1 MIKYAH
7 EIKENIEASLIEIQE
22 EIQEGEGVV
31 IIRNAYSDF
40 QLLDRVY
47 TNFKNRIETEENLGI
62 SANDLTTPR
71 SNKRL
76 FNALN
81 KLAEDNPKDFIEYYS
96 NKYLHHVVNTC
107 LGPFYQIVS
116 EINLVVPG
124 ELGQL
129 PHRDY
134 PFCVYTK
141 KLLETLPSNLLKC
154 APFLTLQAGVIHQ
167 DTPIEMG
174 STRFILGSQ
183 KETDGYRTMRNPVD
197 INRFEK
203 ESIQFDLKKGDL
215 IFFNSAIYH
224 AGGGNSTINPRLIN
238 LLQISSGMIRPLAT
252 INFLELVQNLYQYL
266 ILISDKDKVERI
278 CRVITECWP
287 FPTNFI
293 TDKPKAD
300 FHAGIMDKDWLLDSW
315 GKKIDASIVEFK
327 YSQKLEQRKYIK
339 EKTNPKEIEKK
350 NHLLQLIKD
359 QSRIVIYPSGGV
371 AKEFSKNLYFKYL
384 NIVGFSDK
392 NEKLIGKKIEN
403 IKIIPVE
410 EILKLKPRLIII
422 AVSNNQIENIKKYLE
437 DNNLLQIEKLII

>member
-1 MIKYAH
+1 MIKYTA
-7 EIKENIEASLIEIQE
+7 EIKENIEASAIEIQE
-22 EIQEGEGVV
+22 ELQEGEGVV

-40 QLLDRVY
+40 QLLDRAY
-47 TNFKNRIETEENLGI
+47 TNFKNRIEIEEKLGI

-81 KLAEDNPKDFIEYYS
+81 KFAEDNPKDFIEYYS
-96 NKYLHHVVNTC
+96 NEYLHHVINSC

-141 KLLETLPSNLLKC
+141 KLLETLPLNLLKC
-154 APFLTLQAGVIHQ
+154 APFLTLQAGIIHQ

-183 KETDGYRTMRNPVD
+183 KESDGYRTMRNVD
-197 INRFEK
+197 DISRFEK
-203 ESIQFDLKKGDL
+203 EAIQFDLKKGDL
-215 IFFNSAIYH
+215 IFFNPSIYH
-224 AGGGNSTINPRLIN
+224 AGGGNRTINPRLVN

-252 INFLELVQNLYQYL
+252 INFLELIKNLYQYL
-266 ILISDKDKVERI
+266 ILISDKAKVERI

-293 TDKPKAD
+293 TDKPKND
-300 FHAGIMDKDWLLDSW
+300 FHAGIMDKDWLLDLW
-315 GKKIDASIVEFK
+315 TKKIDASIVELK
-327 YSQKLEQRKYIK
+327 YSQKLESRKYIK
-339 EKTNPKEIEKK
+339 KTTNPEYIKK
-350 NHLLQLIKD
+350 SNHLLQLIKD

-371 AKEFSKNLYFKYL
+371 AKEFSKNQYFKYL

-392 NEKLIGKKIEN
+392 NENLIGKKIEN
-403 IKIIPVE
+403 IEIFPINKILE
-410 EILKLKPRLIII
+410 LKPKLIII
-422 AVSNNQIENIKKYLE
+422 AVSNNKIENIKKHLE
-437 DNNLLQIEKLII
+437 NYNLHKIEKIII